1 MERRPGS
8 VDGMTTSWL
17 SAGTASETQE
27 LCTKKTGSCAGTDFA
42 QQPDA
47 MIAAQQRFL
56 EHAVGAGTYTG
67 AQRNEL
73 AEATVF

>member
-1 MERRPGS
+1 
-8 VDGMTTSWL
+8 
-17 SAGTASETQE
+17 
-27 LCTKKTGSCAGTDFA
+27 LCTEKTGSCAGTDFA